1 MAWVIGTIGVGF
13 NSVAGVGIVGVC
25 LDVVPWV
32 SFVGVRDD
40 GVARVVVSWFGGFG
54 SLSRIVRLDSV
65 DARIR
70 SIGEG
75 GSKNRAKN
83 QQDGKYNSGDS

>member
-1 MAWVIGTIGVGF
+1 MAWVVGIIGVGF
-13 NSVAGVGIVGVC
+13 NSVAGVGVVGVC

-40 GVARVVVSWFGGFG
+40 GVTRVVIPWLGGFG
-54 SLSRIVRLDSV
+54 SLSRVVRLDSV
-65 DARIR
+65 DAGIR

-75 GSKNRAKN
+75 GSKNCAKN
-83 QQDGKYNSGDS
+83 Q